1 MNLTK
6 CLLASLCISAM
17 TASAG
22 MWPQEN
28 SFEDGTFYGVWTAPQ
43 VAIVDGSTGVS
54 VKPIPGA
61 TDTRVLQLATDGT
74 TWTNTVDALFAGEGA
89 PAALYIDMLAK
100 FVPSEELPPV
110 DGSVKMALAVT
121 NDLLAVTVDSA
132 NGYGGVNTWVVT
144 EKVINTSMWYRVTV
158 MLSYVE
164 GLPKATVK
172 IDQNE
177 VSVNGA
183 TSFFITDNNADGKLN
198 GIGFS
203 GTGFIDEVVVTDI
216 DPFGG
221 GSSTVPFGG
230 TGLPVDKAELDA
242 WKLANLITGTEDPLS
257 FDAFV
262 MNVKPETDGTSPVL
276 FVASIAVG
284 GDVTV
289 TVQAKYA
296 DGTLLPLGSPLNNG
310 GAITILGKA
319 ELSDPSW
326 SDPIAWTA
334 DEFGLHVA
342 PGANKFFR
350 VVITNG
356 LVL

>member
-43 VAIVDGSTGVS
+43 VAIVDGSTGLTDADT
-54 VKPIPGA
+54 PIVGA
-61 TDTRVLQLATDGT
+61 GDTRVLQLATEGT
-74 TWTNTVDALFAGEGA
+74 TWTNEVNALFAGEGA
-89 PAALYIDMLAK
+89 PASGALYIDMLAK

-110 DGSVKMALAVT
+110 DGSVKLAMAMT
-121 NDLLAVTVDSA
+121 NGLLAVTKDA
-132 NGYGGVNTWVVT
+132 GGVNTWVVT
-144 EKVINTSMWYRVTV
+144 GTAIDTSSWYRVTV

-164 GLPKATVK
+164 GFPKATVK
-172 IDQNE
+172 INQNE
-177 VSVNGA
+177 VSVDGV

-221 GSSTVPFGG
+221 GSSTVAFGG
-230 TGLPVDKAELDA
+230 TGSQVSKAELDA
-242 WKLANLITGTEDPLS
+242 WKLANGITGTENPLS

-262 MNVKPETDGTSPVL
+262 MNVAPETDGTSPDL
-276 FVASIAVG
+276 FVASIAVDG
-284 GDVTV
+284 NVTV
-289 TVQAKYA
+289 TVMAKYA
-296 DGTLLPLGSPLNNG
+296 DGTLVALGNPLNNG
-310 GAITILGKA
+310 GAILVQGKV
-319 ELSDPSW
+319 ELSDPDW
-326 SDPIAWTA
+326 APLGAPLTFD
-334 DEFGLHVA
+334 
-342 PGANKFFR
+342 PGANKFFM